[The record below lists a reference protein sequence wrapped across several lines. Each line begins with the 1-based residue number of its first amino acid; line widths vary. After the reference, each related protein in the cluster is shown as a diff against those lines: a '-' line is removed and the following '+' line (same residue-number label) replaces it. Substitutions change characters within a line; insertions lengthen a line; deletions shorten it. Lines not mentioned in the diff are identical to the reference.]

1 MIQWEIWIRASTTSI
16 CGKGDKINEIDV
28 NLVNK
33 IVFEGIVPTG
43 AEECMKSNMPG
54 RYSDMENTAGG
65 KLARKRRNY
74 KTKSRKNNWKELPT
88 K

>member
-1 MIQWEIWIRASTTSI
+1 M
-16 CGKGDKINEIDV
+16 CGKGDVINGINVNMVDKIE
-28 NLVNK
+28 
-33 IVFEGIVPTG
+33 FEGIVLTG

-74 KTKSRKNNWKELPT
+74 KTKSRQSNWKELPT
-88 K
+88 Q